1 MSQPAIIVEGL
12 AKRYKI
18 GRLLPPAESWRGA
31 LGRAFHAHL
40 RRLALLSERGAEDEF
55 IWALDH
61 VSFEVQPGEVV
72 GIIGRNGAGKST
84 LLKILSRVVCPT
96 AGRAVIRGR
105 IGSLLEVGTGFHPE
119 LTGRENIYLN
129 GAILGMTRA
138 EIRRK
143 FDEIIAFA
151 EIERFL
157 DTPVKR
163 YSSGMYVRLA
173 FAVAAHLEPEI
184 LIVDEVL
191 AVGDAQFQRKCLGK
205 MGAVSRQ
212 GRTILFVSH
221 NMTAVRVLCPRV
233 ICLRGGRIVQDGDT
247 AAVIQSYLAENADA
261 AGRPDI
267 DLTNWPTRKGSGQAR
282 IVAAR
287 LLNTNEEVC
296 GVFQR
301 LGPMMVEFT
310 LESACRSRLNLS
322 AACATAD
329 DGIKVLQLAHQDTPG
344 FSPGVVSGRRTVRVH
359 IPALPLQCGEY
370 HWHLSVH
377 TDALTPVDCVYEVL
391 RFRVEDDLARSPRP
405 FRSLR
410 EHGLCSLP
418 AHWAY
423 LDGDD
428 ANRLN
433 HGERRL
439 PADQSGE
446 RQPPASSEE
455 TADAIQSL

>member
-1 MSQPAIIVEGL
+1 MSAPAIVVDGL

-18 GRLLPPAESWRGA
+18 GRLLPPARTWRGA
-31 LGRAFHAHL
+31 LRQAVQAHL
-40 RRLALLSERGAEDEF
+40 RRLALLSERGEADEF

-84 LLKILSRVVCPT
+84 LLKVLSRVVWPT
-96 AGRAVIRGR
+96 AGRAFIRGR
-105 IGSLLEVGTGFHPE
+105 VGSLLEVGTGFHAE

-129 GAILGMTRA
+129 GAVLGMTRA

-143 FDEIIAFA
+143 FDEIVAFA

-221 NMTAVRVLCPRV
+221 NMTAVRNLCPRAL
-233 ICLRGGRIVQDGDT
+233 CLRGGRIVADGP
-247 AAVIQSYLAENADA
+247 APAVVQAYLAENADA
-261 AGRPDI
+261 VSAPDA
-267 DLTNWPTRKGSGQAR
+267 DLTNWPTRKGSGEAR
-282 IVAAR
+282 VVHAR
-287 LLNTNEEVC
+287 LLNARGEVS
-296 GVFQR
+296 GDFQR
-301 LGPMMVEFT
+301 LGPMTIEFT
-310 LESACRSRLNLS
+310 LESGCRSQLNLS
-322 AACATAD
+322 ASCATAD
-329 DGIKVLQLAHQDTPG
+329 DGIKVLQLAHQDSPG
-344 FSPGVVSGRRTVRVH
+344 FAPGVVNGRRTVR
-359 IPALPLQCGEY
+359 IAIAALPLQCGSY
-370 HWHLSVH
+370 HWNLAVH
-377 TDALTPVDCVYEVL
+377 TDALEPVDCVYEVL
-391 RFRVEDDLARSPRP
+391 PFRVEDDLARSPRP
-405 FRSLR
+405 YRSVR

-418 AHWAY
+418 AHWEFV
-423 LDGDD
+423 DGAPGRSDD
-428 ANRLN
+428 AA
-433 HGERRL
+433 GARRPPAGREE
-439 PADQSGE
+439 PADAY
-446 RQPPASSEE
+446 QPV
-455 TADAIQSL
+455 